1 VQRVARAAL
10 LVQGTFYVLT
20 GVWPLLAMWS
30 FELVTGPKTDDWLVR
45 MVGLL
50 AASIGVTLLAAA
62 SRRRVTSEVRLLAVV
77 SALSFAA
84 IDLVY
89 ALTGRISAVYLLDA
103 GVELT
108 FAAAVGLAWGAA
120 SEDGAP
126 GERGSGA
133 HHR

>member
-1 VQRVARAAL
+1 MQRIARVAL

-20 GVWPLLAMWS
+20 GAWPLLAMWS

-50 AASIGVTLLAAA
+50 AASIGLTLLAAA
-62 SRRRVTSEVRLLAVV
+62 WRRRVTLEVRLLAVA

-103 GVELT
+103 GVELL
-108 FAAAVGLAWGAA
+108 FAAAVGLARGAA
-120 SEDGAP
+120 PNDGVPP
-126 GERGSGA
+126 GPGSGPA
-133 HHR
+133 HH

>member
-1 VQRVARAAL
+1 MQRVARAAL
-10 LVQGTFYVLT
+10 LAQGAFYVLT

-50 AASIGVTLLAAA
+50 AASIGATLLAAA
-62 SRRRVTSEVRLLAVV
+62 WRGRVTPEVRLLAVA

-84 IDLVY
+84 IDLAY

-103 GVELT
+103 GVELL
-108 FAAAVGLAWGAA
+108 FAAAVGLAWGP
-120 SEDGAP
+120 AP
-126 GERGSGA
+126 NDDVPRGPD
-133 HHR
+133 HPRR

>member
-1 VQRVARAAL
+1 VQPVARAAL
-10 LVQGTFYVLT
+10 LVQGTYYVLT
-20 GVWPLLAMWS
+20 GVWPLVAMWS

-50 AASIGVTLLAAA
+50 AASIGLTLLAAA
-62 SRRRVTSEVRLLAVV
+62 RRRRVTPEVRLLAVA

-103 GVELT
+103 AVELLL
-108 FAAAVGLAWGAA
+108 AAAVGLTRGAA
-120 SEDGAP
+120 PNDDVPRRSGPGA
-126 GERGSGA
+126 A
-133 HHR
+133 HR

>member
-10 LVQGTFYVLT
+10 LAQGAFYVLT

-50 AASIGVTLLAAA
+50 AASIGTTLLAAA
-62 SRRRVTSEVRLLAVV
+62 WRGRVTPEVRLLAVA

-84 IDLVY
+84 IDLAY

-103 GVELT
+103 VVELL
-108 FAAAVGLAWGAA
+108 FAAAVGLARGP
-120 SEDGAP
+120 AP
-126 GERGSGA
+126 NDDVPRGPD
-133 HHR
+133 HPRR

>member
-1 VQRVARAAL
+1 MQRIARVAL

-20 GVWPLLAMWS
+20 GAWPLLAMWS

-62 SRRRVTSEVRLLAVV
+62 WRRRVTSEVRLLAVV

-126 GERGSGA
+126 GEPGSGA

>member
-1 VQRVARAAL
+1 MQRVVRAAL

-50 AASIGVTLLAAA
+50 AASIGLTLLAAA
-62 SRRRVTSEVRLLAVV
+62 WRRRATPEVRLLAVA

-103 GVELT
+103 GIELL
-108 FAAAVGLAWGAA
+108 FAAAVGLARGAA

-126 GERGSGA
+126 GGGSGA
-133 HHR
+133 AHR